1 MSDPIRS
8 LREELARQV
17 FEQGADSPQVEH
29 LRWQLVSFERLARR
43 DEPVARQTDRA
54 REGRSLSSPAR

>member
-8 LREELARQV
+8 LREELARQLC
-17 FEQGADSPQVEH
+17 EQGADSPQVEH

-43 DEPVARQTDRA
+43 SNPMPAPVDRT
-54 REGRSLSSPAR
+54 REGRSLSFHGR